1 MNGKTAIVTGSSHDI
16 GAATAKLLGER
27 GANVVVNY
35 YSSPDAAEKVVEYIE
50 NNGGRAIAV
59 KADAR
64 DKEDLAQLAQ
74 KAKETFG
81 SIDIFVHNAGMK
93 FPMKS
98 FEDMEWDEFI
108 HKTDDELQA
117 AFFGTKAVIPY
128 MKEQKYGKLVYISSG
143 LSKRAA
149 PNFLAH
155 GVSKSS
161 LNAFVKYVADEFSD
175 QGITANT
182 VAPGMVETN
191 VTSGMPQE
199 YKDQQAS
206 FVPMK
211 RIAQPEDVAKAVAF
225 FASNDS
231 DYITGSYMPVSGGS
245 EMI

>member
-1 MNGKTAIVTGSSHDI
+1 MKGKTAIVTGSSHGI
-16 GAATAKLLGER
+16 GAATAKLLGQR
-27 GANVVVNY
+27 GANVIVNY
-35 YSSPDAAEKVVEYIE
+35 FSSADAAEKVVEFIE
-50 NNGGRAIAV
+50 ENGGKAIAV
-59 KADAR
+59 KGDAR
-64 DKEDLAQLAQ
+64 CKEDIDNIV
-74 KAKETFG
+74 KEAINTFG
-81 SIDIFVHNAGMK
+81 SIDIFVHNAGMQ

-98 FEDMEWDEFI
+98 FAEMEWEEFI

-117 AFFGTKAVIPY
+117 AFFGTKSVIEY
-128 MKEQKYGKLVYISSG
+128 MKEQQYGKLVYISSG

-161 LNAFVKYVADEFSD
+161 LNAFVKYVADEYAD

-182 VAPGMVETN
+182 VAPGMVDTN
-191 VTSGMPQE
+191 ATSGMPQE
-199 YKDQQAS
+199 YKDKQAS

-225 FASNDS
+225 FASDDS
-231 DYITGSYMPVSGGS
+231 AYITGSYMPVSGGS

>member
-1 MNGKTAIVTGSSHDI
+1 
-16 GAATAKLLGER
+16 
-27 GANVVVNY
+27 
-35 YSSPDAAEKVVEYIE
+35 
-50 NNGGRAIAV
+50 
-59 KADAR
+59 
-64 DKEDLAQLAQ
+64 
-74 KAKETFG
+74 
-81 SIDIFVHNAGMK
+81 
-93 FPMKS
+93 
-98 FEDMEWDEFI
+98 MEWEEFI

-117 AFFGTKAVIPY
+117 AFFGTKAVIEH
-128 MKEQKYGKLVYISSG
+128 MKEQQYGKLVYISSG

-161 LNAFVKYVADEFSD
+161 LNAFVKYIADEYAD

-191 VTSGMPQE
+191 ATSGMPQE
-199 YKDQQAS
+199 YKDKQAS

-225 FASNDS
+225 YASDDS
-231 DYITGSYMPVSGGS
+231 AYITGSYMPVSGGS